1 MGTRANDL
9 SRLCGEI
16 GALRVA
22 RHTFMEG
29 LRDGVV
35 EVLAGF
41 RKTHAKMA
49 KRTRADLRAFVSDL
63 RGKVANL
70 RQVAIAE
77 NEGAHT
83 AWFGSHA
90 SRSRKSTAGSKR
102 SKGKR

>member
-90 SRSRKSTAGSKR
+90 SRKPMAGSKR
-102 SKGKR
+102 SKSKS